1 MIVKAYRQRRVYDET
16 ASPPCEARTRKIQN
30 MLPGFRILF
39 ATFVLSFSVLIF
51 GLGAAALL
59 RSAHEEFVG
68 IPSWRAAQ
76 QPLMAAVDAGRP
88 TLAILRV
95 EPPASGRVEAA
106 KPDSAKTASI
116 DTQATDKAVL
126 AEKPAT
132 EEIRKPRVRRA
143 KRARTVKT
151 IRHWRAPRTVQQEPA
166 SNSSFTA
173 FDAPDQTA
181 SSGTGSNRRT
191 AGRSPF

>member
-1 MIVKAYRQRRVYDET
+1 
-16 ASPPCEARTRKIQN
+16 

-68 IPSWRAAQ
+68 VPSWRAAQ

-88 TLAILRV
+88 TLALLRV

-106 KPDSAKTASI
+106 KPDGAKIASI
-116 DTQATDKAVL
+116 DTQATDKAVA

-151 IRHWRAPRTVQQEPA
+151 IRHWSARTQQTIQPQQSVTS
-166 SNSSFTA
+166 SNSPFA
-173 FDAPDQTA
+173 GFDAADQTA

-191 AGRSPF
+191 AARSPF

>member
-1 MIVKAYRQRRVYDET
+1 
-16 ASPPCEARTRKIQN
+16 
-30 MLPGFRILF
+30 MLPGFRILL

-88 TLAILRV
+88 TRALLRV
-95 EPPASGRVEAA
+95 EPQTSGRIEAA
-106 KPDSAKTASI
+106 KPDGAKIASI
-116 DTQATDKAVL
+116 DTQATDKTVA

-151 IRHWRAPRTVQQEPA
+151 IRHWRAPRTVQQEPVT
-166 SNSSFTA
+166 NLPFTG
-173 FDAPDQTA
+173 FDASDATG